1 MQKPEFKSAWRN
13 RLHEIVFEAD
23 TFAGKAFDITI
34 ICSIVL
40 SVAAVMLDSIASFH
54 EAYGPVFYSIEWFFT
69 IVFTVEYV
77 LRLASV
83 GRPIKYAKSFFG
95 VIDLV
100 AIIPTY
106 LSVILPGSE
115 YFLAVRIIRVLR
127 IFRVLKFAHYIA
139 EANLITSA
147 LWETRRKITV
157 FIAAVLTLVV
167 VLGSL
172 MYLIEG
178 GQNGFTSIPKSIYWA
193 IVTMTTVGYGDIAPK
208 TALGQAMASF
218 IMILGYGI
226 LAVPTGIV
234 TVGLAKAASQ
244 KVSTQACPECSAG
257 GHDYDAKFCKFCG
270 ARL

>member
-1 MQKPEFKSAWRN
+1 MAEPPARDSLRGRYVCGQGIRYHDNLLDRVKRCGCHARQH
-13 RLHEIVFEAD
+13 RLFSRSLR
-23 TFAGKAFDITI
+23 AGLLF
-34 ICSIVL
+34 
-40 SVAAVMLDSIASFH
+40 
-54 EAYGPVFYSIEWFFT
+54 IEWFFT
-69 IVFTVEYV
+69 IVFTIEYV